1 MKIFFLC
8 LTFVGMAA
16 SVKMAAATPE
26 EEQVIQGV
34 VNQTWETYDVDKS
47 GYLDKEETKKL
58 VQETLGKAGS
68 EFSESEFNQLF
79 SNWDTNNSGKVEKNE
94 IFAFIKQLL
103 GF

>member
-1 MKIFFLC
+1 MFYE
-8 LTFVGMAA
+8 TFITLYPTAL
-16 SVKMAAATPE
+16 SIKMAESTPE
-26 EEQVIQGV
+26 QEKVIQGV
-34 VNQTWETYDVDKS
+34 VDQTWETYDVDKS
-47 GYLDKEETKKL
+47 GYLDKKETKKF